1 MGFRFRK
8 SIKIAPGVRLNVSKK
23 GIGVSAG
30 VKGARI
36 STGPSGTRVTT
47 SIPGTGISYEQRIG
61 NKPNAEETY
70 SQPMYTPQTVDVDA
84 ISIRESAATHNA
96 RKMMKPLMFVMVIGV
111 IISLML
117 SQILFGI
124 VFALIGFLCYK
135 ASRTPVGVICP
146 TCSRQHLAFKQEQI
160 QCTHC
165 KSTLNI
171 KREDS

>member
-1 MGFRFRK
+1 MGFIFRK
-8 SIKIAPGVRLNVSKK
+8 SIKVAPGVRLNVSKR

-61 NKPNAEETY
+61 NKPRAEQVY
-70 SQPMYTPQTVDVDA
+70 DQPVYTPQTVDVNA
-84 ISIRESAATHNA
+84 ISIRESAATHTA
-96 RKMMKPLMFVMVIGV
+96 RKMMKPLMIVMVIGV
-111 IISLML
+111 LISLLL
-117 SQILFGI
+117 SQVLFAI
-124 VFALIGFLCYK
+124 VFTVIGFLCYK
-135 ASRTPVGVICP
+135 ASRTPIGVICP
-146 TCSRQHLAFKQEQI
+146 TCSRQHLAFKREQI

-171 KREDS
+171 KREDL